1 MLRKFIAFSLLLV
14 IAISCE
20 ETEEVV
26 DYGPIDQKIIEDY
39 LLAHDLTAQST
50 SSGLYYIIQNPGTVN
65 HPSVKS
71 IVSVNYK
78 GYLTDG
84 TIFDSS
90 FKNGKPSDLILSAMI
105 QGWQEGLPFIGA
117 GGQIQ
122 LFIPSELAYGSKARG
137 IIPANSV
144 LIFEIGLV
152 DFY

>member
-1 MLRKFIAFSLLLV
+1 MLRKFIAFSLLLI
-14 IAISCE
+14 IATSCE

-26 DYGPIDQKIIEDY
+26 DYGPADQKTIEDY
-39 LLAHDLTAQST
+39 LDANDLTAQST
-50 SSGLYYIIQNPGTVN
+50 ASGLYYIIQNPGSVN
-65 HPSVKS
+65 HPVSKS
-71 IVSVNYK
+71 LVSVNYK

-90 FKNGKPSDLILSAMI
+90 FKNGKPSDISLSSVIL
-105 QGWQEGLPFIGA
+105 GWQEGLQLIGA

-122 LFIPSELAYGSKARG
+122 LFIPSELGYGTKGKGSVPPNA
-137 IIPANSV
+137 V